1 MRSESYRKGIVTAQV
16 EPISLEPTPLEAAL
30 NEEEA
35 ARVIGVAPKTMR
47 NWRVKGIGPPFVA
60 TGPKL
65 VRYRPE
71 DLRAYQEANLRRS
84 TSRARTG
91 DL

>member
-1 MRSESYRKGIVTAQV
+1 MRSKSSGNGILTG
-16 EPISLEPTPLEAAL
+16 PLEPAPLEPVL

-35 ARVIGVAPKTMR
+35 ARAIGVAVKTMR

-65 VRYRPE
+65 VRYRPC
-71 DLRAYQEANLRRS
+71 DLRTYQEANLRRS
-84 TSRARTG
+84 TSRARTS
-91 DL
+91 DP